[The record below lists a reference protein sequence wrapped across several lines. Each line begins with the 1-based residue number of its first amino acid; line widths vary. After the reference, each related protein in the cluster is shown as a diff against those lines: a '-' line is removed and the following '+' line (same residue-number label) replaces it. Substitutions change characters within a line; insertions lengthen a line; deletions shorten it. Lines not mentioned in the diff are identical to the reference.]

1 MQKAE
6 DGDLKEKILQK
17 LQGLLLELW
26 EWQPE
31 MPAVNNE
38 VANSAAN
45 MMMAQGMT
53 EKEELITRNTVNL
66 DSNIW

>member
-1 MQKAE
+1 
-6 DGDLKEKILQK
+6 
-17 LQGLLLELW
+17 
-26 EWQPE
+26 

-45 MMMAQGMT
+45 MMMAQGMP

-66 DSNIW
+66 DSNIG